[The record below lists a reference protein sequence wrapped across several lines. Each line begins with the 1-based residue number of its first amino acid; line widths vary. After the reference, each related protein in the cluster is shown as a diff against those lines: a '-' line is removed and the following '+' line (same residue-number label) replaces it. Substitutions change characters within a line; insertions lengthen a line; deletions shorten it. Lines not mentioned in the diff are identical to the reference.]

1 MSEGWR
7 RYVAASEGFLVAEKR
22 RGLFRHAVG
31 WGEMDSMGHVN
42 NVTYARWAESARI
55 NWALNIAR
63 HVDPNNKGKWESLW
77 TSTGLGLILRSI
89 KVDYKFPMEYPDR
102 VTVYHKLG
110 SLGEDSFKLDGVIL
124 SEKHQRVAARCV
136 EDIVIYNYRP
146 GDGQKPGKARI
157 PGFMGDVFGETL
169 RLQKEAAEDAGEEME
184 EIEERV
190 DRLEKQVMAR
200 KEMK

>member
-1 MSEGWR
+1 
-7 RYVAASEGFLVAEKR
+7 
-22 RGLFRHAVG
+22 
-31 WGEMDSMGHVN
+31 
-42 NVTYARWAESARI
+42 
-55 NWALNIAR
+55 
-63 HVDPNNKGKWESLW
+63 
-77 TSTGLGLILRSI
+77 
-89 KVDYKFPMEYPDR
+89 MEYPDR